1 MTGDATMTETA
12 WISREAND
20 SAQIGAA
27 ISKFETETGAA
38 LHWIARHH
46 LMEGSGIA
54 EDPFPRIEE
63 HDGYLFGILYVPS
76 NPGDIFAEFDEIAFV
91 ATHDAVLGTYSRQ
104 ERSVLDWPD
113 LFERNSTRAIF
124 GPDDD
129 GGGVALV
136 RMLKTI
142 VKQLKT
148 DAEHFDEATSTVAQN
163 LGIDLE
169 HGSLELAAE
178 RMRKLS
184 RRERAGLKNAAD
196 EQRTSIARQRNE
208 LPLMRRVIIETE
220 NILARLADDSLDLS
234 KDTRGNSRQ
243 LFTRNLEIFIA
254 DTYIDA
260 KHVSSLMT
268 AIDDRLSVIHDYMRQ
283 LKDDENVT
291 ANRFTGAIASIMLV
305 PTFIVGLYGQNF
317 VNLPET
323 TWRFGYLFSW
333 GVIVLVTA
341 GQVWY
346 FKRRRWI

>member
-1 MTGDATMTETA
+1 MADTV
-12 WISREAND
+12 WISRETSGAVG
-20 SAQIGAA
+20 IGTA
-27 ISKFETETGAA
+27 ITEFEAETGAT

-46 LMEGSGIA
+46 LVEGSGIA

-76 NPGDIFAEFDEIAFV
+76 NPGDIFAEFDEVAFV

-142 VKQLKT
+142 VKQLKV
-148 DAEHFDEATSTVAQN
+148 DAENFDETTSTVAQN

-169 HGSLELAAE
+169 HGSPEIAAE
-178 RMRKLS
+178 RIRTLS

-196 EQRTSIARQRNE
+196 GQRTSIARQRNE

-220 NILARLADDSLDLS
+220 NILARLANDELDLS
-234 KDTRGNSRQ
+234 KDTRGNPRQ

-268 AIDDRLSVIHDYMRQ
+268 AIDARLSVIHDYMKQ

-323 TWRFGYLFSW
+323 SWRFGYLFSW